1 MKKKIKIDFV
11 DFFRGF
17 DKENN
22 QFTHI
27 LRERYDVEISD
38 TPDYIFFSSF
48 GKHFLDYDCVK
59 IYFTG
64 ECIVPD
70 FNLCDYAMAFDHIS
84 FGDRYLRVPLYEV
97 LHYKPK
103 YQALIN
109 GTIPVK
115 SKTDFCGFVVSNDQ
129 GMKERLQMYKLL
141 SAYKKVDSG
150 GHYMNNIG
158 GPIKDKFA
166 FDQSH
171 KFSLAFENCSHKG
184 YTTEKIVE
192 AFAAGAIPIYY
203 GNPEIG
209 KEFNTKA
216 FVNTHDFASLEDA
229 VKRVIEIDQN
239 DELYKQMKAEPIITG
254 ARKDDSELRAFLY
267 NIFDQPLDAARR
279 RPFNTRIS
287 EREADFKLIRKYENL
302 LGKRI
307 KRVKALIRRFKNNAL

>member
-1 MKKKIKIDFV
+1 MKKKIKINFV

-22 QFTHI
+22 QFTQI
-27 LRERYDVEISD
+27 LRERYDVEISN
-38 TPDYIFFSSF
+38 TPDYIFFSTF

-70 FNLCDYAMAFDHIS
+70 FNLCDYAMAFEHIN
-84 FGDRYLRVPLYEV
+84 FGDRYLRVPLYE
-97 LHYKPK
+97 LFQYKQR
-103 YQALIN
+103 YQTLID
-109 GTIPVK
+109 GTIPAK
-115 SKTDFCGFVVSNDQ
+115 SKTDFCGFVVSNNQ
-129 GMKERLQMYKLL
+129 GMKERLEMFKLL

-150 GHYMNNIG
+150 GRYMNNIG
-158 GPIKDKFA
+158 GPVKDKLI

-171 KFSLAFENCSHKG
+171 KFILTFENCSHRG

-209 KEFNTKA
+209 QEFNTKA
-216 FVNTHDFASLEDA
+216 FVNIHDFASLEDT
-229 VKRVIEIDQN
+229 VKRVIEIDQD

-267 NIFDQPLDAARR
+267 AIFDQPLETARR

-287 EREADFKLIRKYENL
+287 EREADFKLVRKYENL
-302 LGKRI
+302 LGKRV

>member
-1 MKKKIKIDFV
+1 MKKKIKINFV

-22 QFTHI
+22 QFTNI

-38 TPDYIFFSSF
+38 TPDYIFYSTF
-48 GKHFLDYDCVK
+48 GKHFLDFDCVK

-70 FNLCDYAMAFDHIS
+70 FNLCDYAMAFDHIV

-103 YQALIN
+103 YQTLID
-109 GTIPVK
+109 GTIPQK
-115 SKTDFCGFVVSNDQ
+115 EKTAFCGFVVSNDQ
-129 GMKERLQMYKLL
+129 GMKERQQMFELL

-150 GHYMNNIG
+150 GRYMNNIG
-158 GPIKDKFA
+158 GPVKDKLA

-171 KFSLAFENCSHKG
+171 KFSLTFENCSHVG

-192 AFAAGAIPIYY
+192 AFAAGAIPIYC

-216 FVNTHDFASLEDA
+216 FVNIHDFDSLEDA
-229 VKRVIEIDQN
+229 VKRIIEIDQN
-239 DELYKQMKAEPIITG
+239 DELYRQIKAEPIITG

-267 NIFDQPLDAARR
+267 NIFDQPVEEARR
-279 RPFNTRIS
+279 RPHNTRIE
-287 EREADFKLIRKYENL
+287 ERESDFKLVRKYENL
-302 LGKRI
+302 FGRRI
-307 KRVKALIRRFKNNAL
+307 KRVKALFRRIKNNAI

>member
-1 MKKKIKIDFV
+1 MKKKIKINFV

-141 SAYKKVDSG
+141 SAYKKVESG
-150 GHYMNNIG
+150 GRYMNNIG

-216 FVNTHDFASLEDA
+216 FVNIHDFASLEDA

-287 EREADFKLIRKYENL
+287 EREEDFKLVRKYENL

>member
-22 QFTHI
+22 QFTNI

-38 TPDYIFFSSF
+38 SPDYIFYSTFD
-48 GKHFLDYDCVK
+48 KNFLDYDCVK

-70 FNLCDYAMAFDHIS
+70 FNLCDYAMAFDHIN

-97 LHYKPK
+97 LHYKSK
-103 YQALIN
+103 YQILID
-109 GTIPVK
+109 GTVPEK
-115 SKTDFCGFVVSNDQ
+115 EKTDFCGFVVSNDQ
-129 GMKERLQMYKLL
+129 GMKERQQMFNLL
-141 SAYKKVDSG
+141 STYKKVDSG
-150 GHYMNNIG
+150 GRYMNNIG
-158 GPIKDKFA
+158 GLVKDKLA

-171 KFSLAFENCSHKG
+171 KFSLTFENCSHRG

-216 FVNTHDFASLEDA
+216 FVNIHEFASLEDA
-229 VKRVIEIDQN
+229 VKRIIEIDQN
-239 DELYKQMKAEPIITG
+239 GDLYKQIKAEPIISG
-254 ARKDDSELRAFLY
+254 ARKDDRELRAFLY
-267 NIFDQPLDAARR
+267 NIFDQPLEGARR
-279 RPFNTRIS
+279 RPHNTRIT
-287 EREADFKLIRKYENL
+287 EREDDFKLVRKYESIM
-302 LGKRI
+302 GKRI
-307 KRVKALIRRFKNNAL
+307 KRVKALFRRIKNNAI

>member
-27 LRERYDVEISD
+27 LRERYDVEISN

-103 YQALIN
+103 YQTLIN

-150 GHYMNNIG
+150 GRYMNNIG

-216 FVNTHDFASLEDA
+216 FVNIHDFASLEDA

-302 LGKRI
+302 LGKRV

>member
-1 MKKKIKIDFV
+1 MKKKIKINFV

-22 QFTHI
+22 QFTQI
-27 LRERYDVEISD
+27 LRERYDVEISN
-38 TPDYIFFSSF
+38 TPDYIFFSTF

-59 IYFTG
+59 IYYTG

-70 FNLCDYAMAFDHIS
+70 FNLCDYAMAFDHIN
-84 FGDRYLRVPLYEV
+84 FGDRYLRVPLYE
-97 LHYKPK
+97 LFQYKQR
-103 YQALIN
+103 YQTLID
-109 GTIPVK
+109 GTIPAK

-129 GMKERLQMYKLL
+129 GMKERLEMFKLL

-150 GHYMNNIG
+150 GRYMNNIG
-158 GPIKDKFA
+158 GPVKDKLA

-171 KFSLAFENCSHKG
+171 KFSLTFENCIHRG

-216 FVNTHDFASLEDA
+216 FVNIHDFASLEDA

-267 NIFDQPLDAARR
+267 AIFDQPLEAARR

-287 EREADFKLIRKYENL
+287 ERETDFKLVRKYDNL
-302 LGKRI
+302 IGKRI

>member
-1 MKKKIKIDFV
+1 MRKKIKIDFV

-22 QFTHI
+22 QFTQI
-27 LRERYDVEISD
+27 LRERYDVEISN
-38 TPDYIFFSSF
+38 TPDYIFFSTF

-103 YQALIN
+103 YQTLID
-109 GTIPVK
+109 GTIPTK

-129 GMKERLQMYKLL
+129 GMKERLQMFKLL

-150 GHYMNNIG
+150 GRYMNNIG
-158 GPIKDKFA
+158 GPVKDKLI

-171 KFSLAFENCSHKG
+171 KFSLTFENCSHRG

-209 KEFNTKA
+209 QEFNTKA
-216 FVNTHDFASLEDA
+216 FVNIHDFASLEDA
-229 VKRVIEIDQN
+229 VKRVIEIDQD

-254 ARKDDSELRAFLY
+254 ARKDDRELRAFLY
-267 NIFDQPLDAARR
+267 AIFDQPLEAARR
-279 RPFNTRIS
+279 RPFNTYLKA
-287 EREADFKLIRKYENL
+287 REKEEKVYRVYNKYF
-302 LGKRI
+302 GKHV
-307 KRVKALIRRFKNNAL
+307 KKVKAFIRRLKNNAL

>member
-1 MKKKIKIDFV
+1 MKKIRIDFV
-11 DFFRGF
+11 DFHGGF
-17 DKENN
+17 DKEDND
-22 QFTHI
+22 FTNI
-27 LRERYDVEISD
+27 LRERYDVEISN
-38 TPDYIFFSSF
+38 TPDYIFFSTF

-59 IYFTG
+59 IYYTG

-70 FNLCDYAMAFDHIS
+70 FNLCDYAMAFDHIN
-84 FGDRYLRVPLYEV
+84 FGDRYLRVPLYE
-97 LHYKPK
+97 LFQYKQR
-103 YQALIN
+103 YQTLID
-109 GTIPVK
+109 GTIPAK
-115 SKTDFCGFVVSNDQ
+115 SKTEFCGFVVSNDQ
-129 GMKERLQMYKLL
+129 GMKERLQMFKLL

-150 GHYMNNIG
+150 GRYMNNIG

-209 KEFNTKA
+209 LEFNTKA
-216 FVNTHDFASLEDA
+216 FVSIHDFESLEDA
-229 VKRVIEIDQN
+229 VKRVIEIDQ
-239 DELYKQMKAEPIITG
+239 DDKLYKQMKAEPIITG
-254 ARKDDSELRAFLY
+254 ARKDDSELRSFLY
-267 NIFDQPLDAARR
+267 AIFDQPLETARR

-287 EREADFKLIRKYENL
+287 EREADFKLIRKYENMF
-302 LGKRI
+302 GKRI

>member
-22 QFTHI
+22 QFTNI

-38 TPDYIFFSSF
+38 SPKYIFYSTF
-48 GKHFLDYDCVK
+48 GKTYLDYDCVK

-70 FNLCDYAMAFDHIS
+70 FNLCDYAMAFDHIN

-103 YQALIN
+103 YQTLID
-109 GTIPVK
+109 GTVPVTE
-115 SKTDFCGFVVSNDQ
+115 KTDFCGFVVSNDQ
-129 GMKERLQMYKLL
+129 GMKERQQMFNLL

-150 GHYMNNIG
+150 GRYMNNIG
-158 GPIKDKFA
+158 GPVKDKLA

-171 KFSLAFENCSHKG
+171 KFSLTFENCSHVG

-216 FVNTHDFASLEDA
+216 FVNIHEFASLEDA
-229 VKRVIEIDQN
+229 VRRIMEIDQN
-239 DELYKQMKAEPIITG
+239 DELYKQIKAEPIISG
-254 ARKDDSELRAFLY
+254 ARKDDNRLRSFLY
-267 NIFDQPLDAARR
+267 AIFDQPLESARR
-279 RPFNTRIS
+279 RPYNTRIE
-287 EREADFKLIRKYENL
+287 ERESEFKLVRKYENL

-307 KRVKALIRRFKNNAL
+307 KRVKALFRRIKNNAI

>member
-22 QFTHI
+22 QFTNI

-38 TPDYIFFSSF
+38 SPDYIFYSTFD
-48 GKHFLDYDCVK
+48 KNFLDYDCVK

-70 FNLCDYAMAFDHIS
+70 FNLCDYAMAFDHIN

-97 LHYKPK
+97 LHYKSK
-103 YQALIN
+103 YQILID
-109 GTIPVK
+109 GTVPEK
-115 SKTDFCGFVVSNDQ
+115 EKTDFCGFVVSNDQ
-129 GMKERLQMYKLL
+129 GMKERQQMFNLL
-141 SAYKKVDSG
+141 STYKKVDSG
-150 GHYMNNIG
+150 GRFMNNIG
-158 GPIKDKFA
+158 GLVKDKLA

-171 KFSLAFENCSHKG
+171 KFSLTFENCSHRG

-216 FVNTHDFASLEDA
+216 FVNIHEFVSLEDA
-229 VKRVIEIDQN
+229 VKRIIEIDQN
-239 DELYKQMKAEPIITG
+239 EDLYKQIKAEPIISG

-267 NIFDQPLDAARR
+267 NIFDQPLEGARR
-279 RPFNTRIS
+279 RPHNTRIT
-287 EREADFKLIRKYENL
+287 EREDDFKLVRKYESIM
-302 LGKRI
+302 GKRI
-307 KRVKALIRRFKNNAL
+307 KRVKALFRRIKNNAI

>member
-27 LRERYDVEISD
+27 LRKRYDVEISD

-103 YQALIN
+103 YQTLIN

-141 SAYKKVDSG
+141 SAYKKVESG
-150 GHYMNNIG
+150 GRYMNNIG

-216 FVNTHDFASLEDA
+216 FVNIYDFASLEDA

-302 LGKRI
+302 LGKRV

>member
-22 QFTHI
+22 QFTQI
-27 LRERYDVEISD
+27 LRERYGVEISN
-38 TPDYIFFSSF
+38 TPDYTFFSTF

-59 IYFTG
+59 IYYTG

-84 FGDRYLRVPLYEV
+84 FGDRYLRVPLYE
-97 LHYKPK
+97 LFQYKQR
-103 YQALIN
+103 YQTLIN
-109 GTIPVK
+109 GTIPAK

-129 GMKERLQMYKLL
+129 GMKERLQMFKLL

-150 GHYMNNIG
+150 GRYMNNIG
-158 GPIKDKFA
+158 GPVKDKLA
-166 FDQSH
+166 FDQTH
-171 KFSLAFENCSHKG
+171 KFSLTFANCSHKG

-209 KEFNTKA
+209 QEFNTKA
-216 FVNTHDFASLEDA
+216 FVNIHDFASLEDA
-229 VKRVIEIDQN
+229 VKRVIEIDQD

-267 NIFDQPLDAARR
+267 SIFDQPLETARR
-279 RPFNTRIS
+279 RPYNTRVS
-287 EREADFKLIRKYENL
+287 EREADVKLVRKYEDL
-302 LGKRI
+302 FGRRV

>member
-1 MKKKIKIDFV
+1 MKKKIRINFV

-22 QFTHI
+22 QFIDI

-38 TPDYIFFSSF
+38 TPDYIFYSTF
-48 GKHFLDYDCVK
+48 GKQYLDYNCVK

-70 FNLCDYAMAFDHIS
+70 FNMCDYAMAFDHIS

-103 YQALIN
+103 YQTLIDE
-109 GTIPVK
+109 TVPQK
-115 SKTDFCGFVVSNDQ
+115 EKTAFCGFVVSNDQ
-129 GMKERLQMYKLL
+129 GMKERQQMFELL

-150 GHYMNNIG
+150 GRYKNNIG
-158 GPIKDKFA
+158 GPVKDKLA

-171 KFSLAFENCSHKG
+171 KFSLTFENCSHKG

-209 KEFNTKA
+209 EEFNTRA
-216 FVNTHDFASLEDA
+216 FVNIHDFSSMEEA

-239 DELYKQMKAEPIITG
+239 EELYRQIKSEHIITG
-254 ARKDDSELRAFLY
+254 ARKDDSELRTFLF
-267 NIFDQPLDAARR
+267 NIFDQPLEVARR
-279 RPFNTRIS
+279 RPYNTRIE
-287 EREADFKLIRKYENL
+287 EREKDFRLVGRYENL
-302 LGKRI
+302 FGKRI
-307 KRVKALIRRFKNNAL
+307 NRVKALIRRYKNNAL

>member
-22 QFTHI
+22 QFTNI

-38 TPDYIFFSSF
+38 SPDYIFYSTFD
-48 GKHFLDYDCVK
+48 KNFLDYDCVK

-70 FNLCDYAMAFDHIS
+70 FNLCDYAMAFDHIN

-97 LHYKPK
+97 LHYKSK
-103 YQALIN
+103 YQILID
-109 GTIPVK
+109 GTVPEK
-115 SKTDFCGFVVSNDQ
+115 EKTDFCGFVVSNDQ
-129 GMKERLQMYKLL
+129 GMKERQQMFNLL
-141 SAYKKVDSG
+141 STYKKVDSG
-150 GHYMNNIG
+150 GRFMNNIG
-158 GPIKDKFA
+158 GLVKDKLA

-171 KFSLAFENCSHKG
+171 KFSLTFENCSHRG

-216 FVNTHDFASLEDA
+216 FVNIHEFASLEDA
-229 VKRVIEIDQN
+229 VKRIIEIDQN
-239 DELYKQMKAEPIITG
+239 EDLYKQIKAEPIISG

-267 NIFDQPLDAARR
+267 NIFDQPLEGARR
-279 RPFNTRIS
+279 RPHNTRIT
-287 EREADFKLIRKYENL
+287 EREDDFKLVRKYESIM
-302 LGKRI
+302 GKRI
-307 KRVKALIRRFKNNAL
+307 KRVKALFRRIKNNAI

>member
-22 QFTHI
+22 QFTNI

-38 TPDYIFFSSF
+38 SPDYIFYSTFD
-48 GKHFLDYDCVK
+48 KNFLDYDCVK

-70 FNLCDYAMAFDHIS
+70 FNLCDYAMAFDHIN
-84 FGDRYLRVPLYEV
+84 FGDRYIRVPLYEV
-97 LHYKPK
+97 LHYKSK
-103 YQALIN
+103 YQILID
-109 GTIPVK
+109 GTVPEK
-115 SKTDFCGFVVSNDQ
+115 EKTDFCGFVVSNDQ
-129 GMKERLQMYKLL
+129 GMKERQQMFNLL
-141 SAYKKVDSG
+141 STYKKVDSG
-150 GHYMNNIG
+150 GRFMNNIG
-158 GPIKDKFA
+158 GLVKDKLA

-171 KFSLAFENCSHKG
+171 KFSLTFENCSHRG

-216 FVNTHDFASLEDA
+216 FVNIHEFVSLEDA
-229 VKRVIEIDQN
+229 VKRIIEIDQN
-239 DELYKQMKAEPIITG
+239 EDLYKQIKAEPIISG

-267 NIFDQPLDAARR
+267 NIFDQPLEGARR
-279 RPFNTRIS
+279 RPHNTRIT
-287 EREADFKLIRKYENL
+287 EREDDFKLVRKYESIM
-302 LGKRI
+302 GKRI
-307 KRVKALIRRFKNNAL
+307 KRVKALFRRIKNNAI